1 MQKLSNTVRDY
12 AWGSKTSLAELFG
25 REPSGSPEAEL
36 WIGAHPGAPSVLEPQ
51 GLPLDAAIA
60 SDPQGMLGAAV
71 ASEHGRLPFLLKIL
85 AASEPLS
92 LQVHPN
98 LEQAAAGF
106 AAEEATGPA
115 QDAPDRNYRD
125 DQHKPEMIVAL
136 TAFEALSG
144 FRDTAASAPAFD
156 WLAAHVEVEGAR
168 NAALNI
174 AEALRAG
181 DLAPA
186 VALLLQADDDVR
198 RLALLG
204 ARAVDAA
211 SDDAAATNPSLGLL
225 PRLAAFHPGDTG
237 ALLALLLH
245 LVSLKPGEA
254 LSLPAG
260 NIHAYLHGTGVEI
273 MANSDNV
280 LRGGLTSK
288 HVDVPEL
295 LRIVLFEPLDP
306 HRVQPLSPAPGLEIY
321 RSGFAEFDLA
331 RISHAQAPVTLPG
344 SGAAAVVVVAGSLT
358 LTAADWSTLELERGE
373 SAFVEGRD
381 LPVTA
386 QGSDGV
392 EAYLGYTAG

>member
-36 WIGAHPGAPSVLEPQ
+36 WIGAHPGAPSVLEPAR
-51 GLPLDAAIA
+51 LPLDAAIA
-60 SDPQGMLGAAV
+60 ADPARMLGATVDAQY
-71 ASEHGRLPFLLKIL
+71 GRLPFLLKIL
-85 AASEPLS
+85 AAAEPLS

-98 LEQAAAGF
+98 PEQAAAGF
-106 AAEEATGPA
+106 AAEQATGPE

-144 FRDTAASAPAFD
+144 FRDTAVSAHAFD
-156 WLAAHVEVEGAR
+156 WLASHVDEESAR
-168 NAALNI
+168 NAALTV

-186 VALLLQADDDVR
+186 VALLMQADDAVR

-211 SDDAAATNPSLGLL
+211 SEDAAAVDPSLLLL
-225 PRLAAFHPGDTG
+225 PRLAAFHPGDSG
-237 ALLALLLH
+237 ALIALLLH
-245 LVSLKPGEA
+245 LVSLRPGEA
-254 LSLPAG
+254 MSLPAG
-260 NIHAYLHGTGVEI
+260 NLHAYLHGTGVEI

-280 LRGGLTSK
+280 LRGGLTPK

-295 LRIVLFEPLDP
+295 LRIVRFEPLEP

-331 RISHAQAPVTLPG
+331 RISHAEAPVTLPG
-344 SGAAAVVVVAGSLT
+344 VGAAAVVVLSGTLV
-358 LTAADWSTLELERGE
+358 LTAADGSALELARGE
-373 SAFVEGRD
+373 SAFIEGGD

-386 QGSDGV
+386 QGNDGV

>member
-25 REPSGSPEAEL
+25 RDPSGGPEAEL
-36 WIGAHPGAPSVLEPQ
+36 WIGAHPGAPSLLEPQ

-60 SDPQGMLGAAV
+60 AEPQGMLGAAM
-71 ASEHGRLPFLLKIL
+71 AAEYGRLPFLLKIL
-85 AASEPLS
+85 AAAEPLS
-92 LQVHPN
+92 LQVHPT

-106 AAEEATGPA
+106 AAEEASGPA
-115 QDAPDRNYRD
+115 VDAPDRNYRD

-144 FRDTAASAPAFD
+144 FRDTLASAPAFD
-156 WLAAHVEVEGAR
+156 WLAAHVEEQSAR
-168 NAALNI
+168 NAALSI

-186 VALLLQADDDVR
+186 VALILQADDGVR

-211 SDDAAATNPSLGLL
+211 GHDAAATDASLLLL
-225 PRLAAFHPGDTG
+225 PRLAAFHPEDTG

-260 NIHAYLHGTGVEI
+260 NIHAYVHGTGVEI

-280 LRGGLTSK
+280 LRGGLTTK

-295 LRIVLFEPLDP
+295 LRIVLFEPLAP
-306 HRVQPLSPAPGLEIY
+306 HRVQPLSPTPGLEIY

-331 RISHAQAPVTLPG
+331 RISHADKPVTLPG
-344 SGAAAVVVVAGSLT
+344 GGAGAVVVVAGSMT
-358 LTAADWSTLELERGE
+358 LTAADGSTLELARGE
-373 SAFVEGRD
+373 TAFIEGRD

-386 QGSDGV
+386 QGSEAL
-392 EAYLGYTAG
+392 EAYLGHTAR